1 MRLITKNEM
10 IKEAFLDELK
20 REKIKFSVKERLGY
34 EAFVSY
40 MIEGTL
46 EEIGNIIN
54 SIQSDEKEVIHQG
67 FLGFKE
73 QVNHALEH
81 LKDGEDINRLLQEG
95 YWMGDVL
102 DQLFRNDAIVVEE
115 NKAKLKEDIDI
126 TKLRFQFRFPYQIAK
141 NLESIEKIAKQFAFV
156 DLIPEYEIE
165 IKELEIEKINR
176 ALHIA
181 AKYFEEDMVMGVY
194 FALISQG
201 IVANELLNAVAS
213 DKVPKDELLKAFLK
227 AMPMEIPT
235 EKGRMIINVTHAKA
249 LEEIFRM
256 LEKEGRIDIKGGKI
270 RRLR

>member
-1 MRLITKNEM
+1 
-10 IKEAFLDELK
+10 
-20 REKIKFSVKERLGY
+20 
-34 EAFVSY
+34 
-40 MIEGTL
+40 
-46 EEIGNIIN
+46 
-54 SIQSDEKEVIHQG
+54 
-67 FLGFKE
+67 
-73 QVNHALEH
+73 
-81 LKDGEDINRLLQEG
+81 
-95 YWMGDVL
+95 VL